1 VVLHTQAQLVVGV
14 GAVVTPPPSS
24 VVYPLQVTVVVQVVV
39 VVHFMV
45 VVQPPSPL
53 RVTMVG
59 QVEITVRLVT
69 VVVVVEGVVRVVT
82 LSPHILTL
90 AVFRVPGGL
99 V

>member
-1 VVLHTQAQLVVGV
+1 VVLHTQAQLVVEV
-14 GAVVTPPPSS
+14 VEPVTPAPPPEVYL
-24 VVYPLQVTVVVQVVV
+24 VVDPQVVRVVV
-39 VVHFMV
+39 VVHLVSV
-45 VVQPPSPL
+45 VLEPSPV

-59 QVEITVRLVT
+59 QGETPVALVT
-69 VVVVVEGVVRVVT
+69 VVVVVEGVVRVVS